1 MAGYARCSADAQDL
15 TPQLD
20 VLTGLGVGPQ
30 RLYAGQG
37 LTGTTRDR
45 PGLREALAAVRA
57 PGDTLAVAKLDR
69 RCPQKPICRC
79 CGLR

>member
-1 MAGYARCSADAQDL
+1 MAGYARCSTDAQDL

-20 VLTGLGVGPQ
+20 VLTRLGVGPQ

-57 PGDTLAVAKLDR
+57 PRGHPGGRQTRPALPTEVDL
-69 RCPQKPICRC
+69 
-79 CGLR
+79 